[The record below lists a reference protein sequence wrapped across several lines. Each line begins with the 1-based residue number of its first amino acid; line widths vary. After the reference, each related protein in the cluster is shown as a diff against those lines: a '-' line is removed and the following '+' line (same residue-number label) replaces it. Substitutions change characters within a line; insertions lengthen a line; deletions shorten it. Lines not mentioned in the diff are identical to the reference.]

1 MSNKVNTDQFDTLM
15 KESGLVIADFSATW
29 CGPCKMLAPVIEEA
43 EKQFEGKCKI
53 VNVDVDES
61 SDLAQRFG
69 IMAVPTVIAFK
80 DGKQVDAFSGYQ
92 PLEKVVSFIENLL

>member
-1 MSNKVNTDQFDTLM
+1 MVEKINTEKFDILM
-15 KESGLVIADFSATW
+15 AEKGVVIADFSATW
-29 CGPCKMLAPVIEEA
+29 CGPCKMLAPVLEQVA
-43 EKQFEGKCKI
+43 LQFEGKCKF

-80 DGKQVDAFSGYQ
+80 DGQQVNAFSGYQ
-92 PLEKVVSFIENLL
+92 GQPQVVAFVENVL